1 MCKALGEMFV
11 APDTLIKGTVD
22 VKNPETSDILPAR
35 MAAQSPPIPPK
46 FNIEFRWPAQ
56 GLNKSDSVDA
66 GAAKAF
72 TILNL
77 GGAGGGRRDWS
88 IHN

>member
-1 MCKALGEMFV
+1 MARGEMFV
-11 APDTLIKGTVD
+11 APDTLIQGTVD
-22 VKNPETSDILPAR
+22 VKNLETSDILPA
-35 MAAQSPPIPPK
+35 MVAAQLPPPIPPK

-56 GLNKSDSVDA
+56 GFKKPDSVDA

-77 GGAGGGRRDWS
+77 GGTGGGRRDWS
-88 IHN
+88 IHY